1 MVDVLICDEHTI
13 VYIRAF
19 LKTLSLNERLAIL
32 GQFKKIPSRS
42 RSYAKGFFEKV
53 KDLFPFLRMYDSLI
67 PQA

>member
-32 GQFKKIPSRS
+32 GQFQKSLRVAEATRRDFLKK
-42 RSYAKGFFEKV
+42 
-53 KDLFPFLRMYDSLI
+53 
-67 PQA
+67 